1 MQKEKKS
8 RNRIEIRIYDYI
20 NNILIAKANE
30 KTNGNISEYIRL
42 LILQDSEN
50 YQKIMEAKQ
59 EKKEKQRLLY
69 EVNKIGNNLNQIT
82 MQINAGKYISSRD
95 VIQNLNEVK
104 SILISLLSE
113 MGS

>member
-1 MQKEKKS
+1 MQKEKKK
-8 RNRIEIRIYDYI
+8 RNRIEIRIYEHI
-20 NNILIAKANE
+20 NNILIENANK

-59 EKKEKQRLLY
+59 EQKEKQRLLY

-104 SILISLLSE
+104 SILVSFLSE

>member
-1 MQKEKKS
+1 MQKEKKK
-8 RNRIEIRIYDYI
+8 RNRIEIRVYEHI
-20 NNILIAKANE
+20 NNILTTKANE
-30 KTNGNISEYIRL
+30 KTNGNISEYIRF
-42 LILQDSEN
+42 LILQDSEDF
-50 YQKIMEAKQ
+50 QKIMEQKQ

-95 VIQNLNEVK
+95 VIQSLNEVK
-104 SILISLLSE
+104 SILLSLLSE